1 MTEIL
6 IRRFEAKA
14 AERGLEFTV
23 EGTGIVT
30 ITDHTTDK
38 IIAMI
43 NLDKDVDNN
52 MEIADSI
59 ISAIEEWINAHEN

>member
-23 EGTGIVT
+23 EGTGVVT
-30 ITDHTTDK
+30 IKDHTTDK

-52 MEIADSI
+52 MEIAESI
-59 ISAIEEWINAHEN
+59 VEAIENWVNTHEN